1 MTFKVKAFEFS
12 LNFYRCSFRF
22 DNKIFMR
29 HFTVLQLA
37 AFSRGGSC
45 YFQDALFSYFFVLC
59 LIILQ
64 LKANSGLVI
73 VQTEQTY

>member
-1 MTFKVKAFEFS
+1 
-12 LNFYRCSFRF
+12 
-22 DNKIFMR
+22 MR